1 MLMLITMRGE
11 WQEFNP
17 WQMPMGSI
25 VEPTLKLCDMDVAR
39 VETPDGV
46 VPAVQNA
53 VQLAFGGD
61 RAAAVLLSQ
70 KLIGAK
76 VWVK

>member
-1 MLMLITMRGE
+1 
-11 WQEFNP
+11 
-17 WQMPMGSI
+17 
-25 VEPTLKLCDMDVAR
+25 
-39 VETPDGV
+39 V

-53 VQLAFGGD
+53 VQLAFGDD
-61 RAAAVLLSQ
+61 RIAAVILSQ

>member
-1 MLMLITMRGE
+1 MR
-11 WQEFNP
+11 WCRP
-17 WQMPMGSI
+17 
-25 VEPTLKLCDMDVAR
+25 
-39 VETPDGV
+39 
-46 VPAVQNA
+46 VQNA

-76 VWVK
+76 VWK